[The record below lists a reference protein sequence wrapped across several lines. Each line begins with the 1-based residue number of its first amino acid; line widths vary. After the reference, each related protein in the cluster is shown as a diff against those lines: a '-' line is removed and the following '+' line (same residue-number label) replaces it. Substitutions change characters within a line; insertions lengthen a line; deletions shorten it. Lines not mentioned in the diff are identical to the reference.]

1 MKGKLPKHS
10 LFKSYINQISLTT
23 DISEENEVIYRRI
36 YVSDVI
42 YWDDDVVTEFSHF
55 RKMCSLE
62 IWYVAGIRE
71 ILPNFIILTYWE
83 LKFEKLT
90 T

>member
-1 MKGKLPKHS
+1 MYIFCQIQMKGKLPKHS

-42 YWDDDVVTEFSHF
+42 Y
-55 RKMCSLE
+55 
-62 IWYVAGIRE
+62 
-71 ILPNFIILTYWE
+71 
-83 LKFEKLT
+83 
-90 T
+90 